1 MKRHQFGITNLGSGS
16 SGNATVIHTP
26 EGAILVDAGFSCRE
40 LLSRLASVS
49 VAPETIKAV
58 LISHEHSDHTKGCRV
73 FSDTYRIP
81 CCSTSIT
88 CRALADAGRIGER
101 KILFSPGTPFPL
113 AGITVEPFTV
123 PHDARDTVA
132 FNFLCNG
139 CKISIATDLGH
150 VNNLTVSRLSD
161 CDALLLESNHDLKM
175 LADSS
180 RPLHLKRRIMSRHGH
195 LSNEDAMRSLETLL
209 SEKTRYLLFGH
220 LSSECNDRNLVEAM
234 AEERLDVLKR
244 HDISFRIASQ
254 SVPSETFWVV

>member
-1 MKRHQFGITNLGSGS
+1 MKRHLFGITNLGSGS

-26 EGAILVDAGFSCRE
+26 EGALLVDAGFSCRE
-40 LLSRLASVS
+40 LLSRLASIS
-49 VAPETIKAV
+49 VAPESVKAI
-58 LISHEHSDHTKGCRV
+58 LITHEHSDHTTGCRV
-73 FSDTYRIP
+73 FSDTYGSP

-88 CRALADAGRIGER
+88 CRALADANRIGEK

-113 AGITVEPFTV
+113 AGITVEPFAI

-150 VNNLTVSRLSD
+150 VNNLTVNKLSD

-175 LADSS
+175 LANSS

-195 LSNEDAMRSLETLL
+195 LSNEDAMRSLDHLL
-209 SEKTRYLLFGH
+209 CEKTRYLLFGH
-220 LSSECNDRNLVEAM
+220 LSSECNDPNLVEAM
-234 AEERLDVLKR
+234 AEERLDFLRRRDVE
-244 HDISFRIASQ
+244 FRIASQ
-254 SVPSETFWVV
+254 AEPAETFWVV

>member
-1 MKRHQFGITNLGSGS
+1 MKRHLFGITNLGSGS

-26 EGAILVDAGFSCRE
+26 EGALLVDAGFSCRE
-40 LLSRLASVS
+40 LLSRLASIS
-49 VAPETIKAV
+49 VAPESVKAI
-58 LISHEHSDHTKGCRV
+58 LITHEHSDHTKGCRV
-73 FSDTYRIP
+73 FSDTYGIP

-88 CRALADAGRIGER
+88 CRALADANRIGEK

-113 AGITVEPFTV
+113 AGITVEPFAI

-150 VNNLTVSRLSD
+150 VNNLTVNKLSD

-175 LADSS
+175 LANSS

-195 LSNEDAMRSLETLL
+195 LTNEDAMRSLDHLL
-209 SEKTRYLLFGH
+209 CEKTRYLLFGH
-220 LSSECNDRNLVEAM
+220 LSSECNDPNLVEAM
-234 AEERLDVLKR
+234 AEERLDFLRRRDVE
-244 HDISFRIASQ
+244 FRIASQ
-254 SVPSETFWVV
+254 AEPAETFWVV

>member
-1 MKRHQFGITNLGSGS
+1 MQHIFGITNLGSGS

-26 EGAILVDAGFSCRE
+26 DGAILVDAGFSCRE
-40 LLSRLASVS
+40 LLSRLSSVS
-49 VAPETIKAV
+49 VAPEKIRAI
-58 LISHEHSDHTKGCRV
+58 LISHEHSDHTKGCRI
-73 FSDTYRIP
+73 FSDTYKIP
-81 CCSTSIT
+81 CCSTSVT
-88 CRALADAGRIGER
+88 CKALADANRIGEQ
-101 KILFSPGTPFPL
+101 KVLFSPGTPFPL

-150 VNNLTVSRLSD
+150 VNNLTVNKLSD
-161 CDALLLESNHDLKM
+161 CDAMLLESNHDLKM

-195 LSNEDAMRSLETLL
+195 LSNNDAMQALDKLL
-209 SEKTRYLLFGH
+209 TEKTRYLLFGH
-220 LSSECNDRNLVEAM
+220 LSSECNDRNIVEAM
-234 AEERLDVLKR
+234 AEERLDYLNR
-244 HDISFRIASQ
+244 RDIMFKIAEQ